1 MLGGLVSC
9 VYEFG
14 LLVIPSRNE
23 IGFIDFGL
31 YFTGFN
37 GLIWCGA
44 YWVSFMVIL
53 LDVWL
58 LDCWICGSRIDVAD

>member
-1 MLGGLVSC
+1 VLGGLVSC

-14 LLVIPSRNE
+14 LLVILSMNE

-37 GLIWCGA
+37 RLIL
-44 YWVSFMVIL
+44 VIL
-53 LDVWL
+53 CVGFIVPLRVLISVVCVCD
-58 LDCWICGSRIDVAD
+58 